1 MTNGESRITNVEGR
15 GPDPGPARSDFEIR
29 HSTFDIRH
37 SSSPAESSPAR
48 RTLTSEVPLL
58 ELDRVSVSYGPVQ
71 ALREVS
77 LHVGEAEVVA
87 LLGANGAG
95 KSSALGAVAG
105 LVRTSGGAIRLAGED
120 LSRLRPTE
128 IVRRGVALAPE
139 GRRLFAELT
148 VLENLEMGAYTVR
161 EAAAGR
167 RKLERAFH
175 YFPVLAQRRRQKA
188 ATLSG
193 GEQQMLAVARALMSS
208 PRLLMLD
215 EPSLGLAPLLV
226 DQIFHIIAEINRR
239 ERVAIL
245 LVEQNAAEALR
256 HAARAYVL
264 ENGRVALEGPAP
276 AVARDPRVIDAY
288 LGA

>member
-1 MTNGESRITNVEGR
+1 M
-15 GPDPGPARSDFEIR
+15 
-29 HSTFDIRH
+29 
-37 SSSPAESSPAR
+37 
-48 RTLTSEVPLL
+48 
-58 ELDRVSVSYGPVQ
+58 DRVSVSYGPVQ

-77 LHVGEAEVVA
+77 LRVEAGEVVA

-95 KSSALGAVAG
+95 KSSALAAVAG
-105 LVRTSGGAIRLAGED
+105 LVRASGGAIRLAGQD
-120 LSRLRPTE
+120 LSRLQPSE

-139 GRRLFAELT
+139 GRRLFSELT

-161 EAAAGR
+161 DKGVIR

-175 YFPVLAQRRRQKA
+175 FFPVLAERRGQEA

-215 EPSLGLAPLLV
+215 EPSLGLAPMLV
-226 DQIFHIIAEINRR
+226 DQIFQIISEINRQ

-245 LVEQNAAEALR
+245 LVEQNAAEALAR
-256 HAARAYVL
+256 AARAYVL
-264 ENGRVALEGPAP
+264 ENGRVALEGPAD

-288 LGA
+288 LGP

>member
-1 MTNGESRITNVEGR
+1 MTNSECPMSNAQVRGAAPESR
-15 GPDPGPARSDFEIR
+15 PSDLGIE
-29 HSTFDIRH
+29 HCALDIGH
-37 SSSPAESSPAR
+37 SSSPPPSPTGPA
-48 RTLTSEVPLL
+48 LL
-58 ELDRVSVSYGPVQ
+58 ELDRVSVAYGPVQ

-77 LHVGEAEVVA
+77 LRVEAGEVVA

-95 KSSALGAVAG
+95 KSSALAAVAG
-105 LVRTSGGAIRLAGED
+105 LVRASRGAIRLAGQD
-120 LSRLRPTE
+120 LSRLQPSE

-161 EAAAGR
+161 DKAAIRA
-167 RKLERAFH
+167 KLDRAFH
-175 YFPVLAQRRRQKA
+175 YFPVLAERRGQEA

-215 EPSLGLAPLLV
+215 EPSLGLAPMLV
-226 DQIFHIIAEINRR
+226 DQIFQIIAEINRQ
-239 ERVAIL
+239 EGVAIL
-245 LVEQNAAEALR
+245 LVEQNAAEALA

-264 ENGRVALEGPAP
+264 ENGRIALDGPANE
-276 AVARDPRVIDAY
+276 VARDPRVIDAY
-288 LGA
+288 LGP